1 MKLLIAGLGS
11 IGRRHLSNLLKLGQ
25 DDIILYRTH
34 HGSIPDDELDRFPIE
49 TDLNKALEHQPDGVI
64 ISNPT
69 SIHLNVAIP
78 AAEAGCHIFLEKP
91 ISHNLDR
98 IHHLKNLISQK
109 GGKVFV
115 GYQFRF
121 HPSLNIIR
129 QTLIDGTI
137 GKPLYIHAHWGEYL
151 PSWHP
156 WEDYRKGYSARAD
169 LGGGVTLTLS
179 HPIDYLRWIIGD
191 IQGIWA
197 ITGKVSDLELEV
209 EDIAEIGIRFKNGI
223 LGSIHLDYLQN
234 PPSHR
239 LEIIGEH
246 GTIRWDYSDNS
257 IFLYR
262 KGFDSWQEIP
272 TAINFDRNQLFID
285 EMEHFLN
292 VIQGKAKPICTFED
306 GVKALEIS
314 LAALHSSKTGSIITL

>member
-1 MKLLIAGLGS
+1 MKFLIAGLGS
-11 IGRRHLSNLLKLGQ
+11 IGRRHLSNLLKLGHH
-25 DDIILYRTH
+25 DIILYRTH
-34 HGSIPDDELDRFPIE
+34 HSTIPDEELNRFPVE
-49 TDLNKALEHQPDGVI
+49 TNLEKALEHQPDGVI

-69 SIHLNVAIP
+69 SIHLDVAIP
-78 AAEAGCHIFLEKP
+78 AAEAGCHLFLEKP

-98 IHHLKNLISQK
+98 IDELKELINQK
-109 GGKVFV
+109 GNKVFV

-121 HPSLNIIR
+121 HPSLSIIR

-137 GKPLYIHAHWGEYL
+137 GKPYYVHSHWGEYL

-191 IQGIWA
+191 VLELWA
-197 ITGKVSDLELEV
+197 ITGKVGDLELEV
-209 EDIAEIGIRFKNGI
+209 EAIAEIGIRFNNDV

-234 PPSHR
+234 PPTHR
-239 LEIIGEH
+239 LEIIGAH

-262 KGFDSWQEIP
+262 KGFDSWQIIP
-272 TAINFDRNQLFID
+272 TIGNFDRNQLFIN
-285 EMEHFLN
+285 EIKHFIN
-292 VIQGKAKPICTFED
+292 IINSEAEPICTLDD
-306 GVKALEIS
+306 GIKALEIA
-314 LAALHSSKTGSIITL
+314 LAVHQSAKSGSIIIL